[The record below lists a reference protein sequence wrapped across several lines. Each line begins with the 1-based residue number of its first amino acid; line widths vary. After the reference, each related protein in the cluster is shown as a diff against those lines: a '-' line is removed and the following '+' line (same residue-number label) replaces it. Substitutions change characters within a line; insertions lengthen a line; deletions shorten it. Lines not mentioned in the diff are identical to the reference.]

1 MKQVK
6 QFSGRPSYKV
16 GMKKSFSIS
25 CRVPYLP
32 SDPQRQTGTFALA
45 EPGIV
50 CYTAVF
56 SFVQPRPQGFSEGK
70 ALGRRLS
77 FVTQLVGRIVA

>member
-45 EPGIV
+45 EPGLV

-56 SFVQPRPQGFSEGK
+56 SFLQPRGWVSSRNLWGGSLRDETKNG
-70 ALGRRLS
+70 S
-77 FVTQLVGRIVA
+77 